1 MSFQKTPINVNIVGN
16 KMKKT
21 KIVNKEIKL
30 PDGEH
35 TIENKIYV
43 VKDGILIEEKEVND
57 LSYHRNENN
66 KTIEGYITALL
77 PSALALINSQIFN
90 SVIYFYIFLVSDYF
104 INYLFS
110 LFLDNVANN
119 DKIVDF
125 FNSILRFINFGKYI
139 FILYLLII
147 SLK

>member
-1 MSFQKTPINVNIVGN
+1 MSFQKTLINVNIVEN
-16 KMKKT
+16 KME
-21 KIVNKEIKL
+21 NKEIKL

-35 TIENKIYV
+35 IIENKIYV
-43 VKDGILIEEKEVND
+43 VKDGIVIEEKEVND
-57 LSYHRNENN
+57 LRSHRNENN
-66 KTIEGYITALL
+66 KTIEGYITTLL
-77 PSALALINSQIFN
+77 PSALALINNQIFN

-110 LFLDNVANN
+110 LFLDIIANN

>member
-1 MSFQKTPINVNIVGN
+1 MSFQKTLINVNIVEN
-16 KMKKT
+16 KME
-21 KIVNKEIKL
+21 NKEIKL

-35 TIENKIYV
+35 IIENKIYV
-43 VKDGILIEEKEVND
+43 VKDGIVIEEKGVND
-57 LSYHRNENN
+57 LRSHRNENN
-66 KTIEGYITALL
+66 KTIEGYITTLL
-77 PSALALINSQIFN
+77 PSALALINNQIFN